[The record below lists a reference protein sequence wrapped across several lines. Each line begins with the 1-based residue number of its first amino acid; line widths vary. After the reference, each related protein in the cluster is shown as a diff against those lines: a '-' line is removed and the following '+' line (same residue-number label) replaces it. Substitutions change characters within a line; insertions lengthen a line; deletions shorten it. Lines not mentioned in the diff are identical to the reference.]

1 MSTKLEINFNRLL
14 NRCETIASSRE
25 TWDWRLEKYVEA
37 LQEQLGDLKRST
49 SKPAQEVII
58 EYTRRVDFLKGL
70 LEAEQKQ
77 TTSEKAIATER
88 LAPVI
93 LTQKSTGVAPKEV
106 HLQAKSRLQKD
117 LRSELLGGD
126 TNSNNIDSTNNG
138 VRQRRTQ
145 EEGDIDAVLKHQRKV
160 QERLAEELLS
170 HTLNLKEFAVASSS
184 IVKKDIEKISDTT
197 KLADKNYTNLHKES
211 QRLEAKT
218 KSCSWW
224 IWIMLVLVTLTF
236 LWMVVLM
243 RMFPKS

>member
-14 NRCETIASSRE
+14 KRCESIANDRE
-25 TWDWRLEKYVEA
+25 TWNWRLDKYVEA

-49 SKPAQEVII
+49 SKPSQEII
-58 EYTRRVDFLKGL
+58 LEYTRRVDFLKGL
-70 LEAEQKQ
+70 LEAEHKQ
-77 TTSEKAIATER
+77 TTSEKALATEI
-88 LAPVI
+88 LAPVN
-93 LTQKSTGVAPKEV
+93 LTQKTTGVAPKEV
-106 HLQAKSRLQKD
+106 HLHAKSRLQKD
-117 LRSELLGGD
+117 LRSELLGE
-126 TNSNNIDSTNNG
+126 DSSGSHLDPTSNG

-145 EEGDIDAVLKHQRKV
+145 EDGDIDAVLKQQRKV

-170 HTLNLKEFAVASSS
+170 HTLNLKDFAVASSS
-184 IVKKDIEKISDTT
+184 IVKKDIEKIGDTN
-197 KLADKNYTNLHKES
+197 KLADKNYSNLQRES

-243 RMFPKS
+243 RLFPKS